1 AAVDVDQRAGL
12 GAMVVIVQADA
23 EVLGGVPARADAGI
37 PAAAVRI
44 AAAAHAQI
52 LADGV
57 VVVGGVV
64 RCPEVA
70 AAHADVPGGVD
81 VDTRVRARGPAAQ
94 RIARFG
100 LVHVV
105 VVEHVADAEVAEVDV
120 AQLGAHAPAVADLPA
135 IAAGHAIAG
144 FAAAV
149 ALEEVEVAGTE
160 APGSTAI
167 GTPDVA
173 GDEPCA
179 FAGRQAGTV
188 GVAGSAL
195 CKCKGGE
202 HRRNQRGRNQGL
214 LHWAFLIFGMRSHE
228 RHACV
233 MQPTTSSAAGP
244 ALQMAQ
250 TEAHANLHAACTA
263 WVRGGFTCVPRCGA
277 GGPAVPSSLPR
288 GRGEGGDGGAPQARV
303 EVARRSACPH
313 PNPPPHAGE
322 GAGGRVSTNER
333 LRKWE
338 KKHAKTSTA
347 QRTVEVVMKKL
358 PLATQ
363 LPAFSRASSA
373 SFGRPTSAAAM
384 MSSSCSRLVALA
396 IGAVTPGRVIS
407 QASETWAGVAPT
419 SADTLRS
426 ISSSFMPRSSK
437 SPSRNA
443 ARAAPLRS
451 SLLAYLP
458 VRKPLAREK

>member
-1 AAVDVDQRAGL
+1 
-12 GAMVVIVQADA
+12 
-23 EVLGGVPARADAGI
+23 
-37 PAAAVRI
+37 
-44 AAAAHAQI
+44 
-52 LADGV
+52 
-57 VVVGGVV
+57 
-64 RCPEVA
+64 PEVA

-263 WVRGGFTCVPRCGA
+263 WVQGGFNCVPRCGA
-277 GGPAVPSSLPR
+277 AVAAVPCSFPRTR
-288 GRGEGGDGGAPQARV
+288 GRERAAAFPRTNVFANGRRNMQKPPPRSERW
-303 EVARRSACPH
+303 RSSWRSA
-313 PNPPPHAGE
+313 
-322 GAGGRVSTNER
+322 R
-333 LRKWE
+333 LR
-338 KKHAKTSTA
+338 
-347 QRTVEVVMKKL
+347 
-358 PLATQ
+358 
-363 LPAFSRASSA
+363 
-373 SFGRPTSAAAM
+373 
-384 MSSSCSRLVALA
+384 
-396 IGAVTPGRVIS
+396 
-407 QASETWAGVAPT
+407 
-419 SADTLRS
+419 
-426 ISSSFMPRSSK
+426 
-437 SPSRNA
+437 
-443 ARAAPLRS
+443 
-451 SLLAYLP
+451 
-458 VRKPLAREK
+458 

>member
-1 AAVDVDQRAGL
+1 AEGLPAVTVPNSNRPASVPPMVFIRLPPRRAPRGCRAMQHLSESRWPDGALVSSARPDSTTWQSIQAGPGPRACAVHCNWREHWKGRHHRGWCPCGVAGSERVLGRQAHQRGGALGTLDLRAAVDVDQRAGL

-57 VVVGGVV
+57 VVVGGAV

-202 HRRNQRGRNQGL
+202 HRRNQRGRNHRLSHWGL
-214 LHWAFLIFGMRSHE
+214 PYL
-228 RHACV
+228 RHA
-233 MQPTTSSAAGP
+233 G
-244 ALQMAQ
+244 
-250 TEAHANLHAACTA
+250 
-263 WVRGGFTCVPRCGA
+263 RCRA
-277 GGPAVPSSLPR
+277 
-288 GRGEGGDGGAPQARV
+288 
-303 EVARRSACPH
+303 
-313 PNPPPHAGE
+313 
-322 GAGGRVSTNER
+322 R
-333 LRKWE
+333 LRD
-338 KKHAKTSTA
+338 A
-347 QRTVEVVMKKL
+347 
-358 PLATQ
+358 
-363 LPAFSRASSA
+363 
-373 SFGRPTSAAAM
+373 
-384 MSSSCSRLVALA
+384 
-396 IGAVTPGRVIS
+396 
-407 QASETWAGVAPT
+407 
-419 SADTLRS
+419 
-426 ISSSFMPRSSK
+426 
-437 SPSRNA
+437 
-443 ARAAPLRS
+443 
-451 SLLAYLP
+451 
-458 VRKPLAREK
+458 